1 MPAPRTRHASES
13 SEDHLE
19 RIHELMEEKGYAR
32 VSDLAERLGV
42 ARASVTNM
50 IQRLAERGLVNY
62 ERYRGFSLTDEGRAV
77 ARAIKERHQVLSEFF
92 LLLGLE
98 PRVVQAEVEEIEH
111 HLKPATL
118 SALKR
123 LCAHWRD
130 QPAAHRRYLEH
141 AGRGEGG
148 RKKEEGGK
156 KLATP

>member
-1 MPAPRTRHASES
+1 MPAPRARHASES

-19 RIHELMEEKGYAR
+19 RIHELMEEKGFAR

-62 ERYRGFSLTDEGRAV
+62 ERYRGFSLTEEGRAK
-77 ARAIKERHQVLSEFF
+77 ARAIKERHQVLSKFF

-98 PRVVQAEVEEIEH
+98 SGVVHAEVEEIEH

-118 SALKR
+118 AALRR
-123 LCAHWRD
+123 LCDHWETE
-130 QPAAHRRYLEH
+130 PESHRRFLAH
-141 AGRGEGG
+141 G
-148 RKKEEGGK
+148 RKRKS
-156 KLATP
+156 LAATPRN